1 MPMIRK
7 HDPKADPPV
16 FWPDLASCHYLRSE
30 IECYQ
35 QNGVDFVPKNM
46 NPANVP
52 QLRPIESFW
61 ANMKRELR
69 KKDKIAADI
78 NQFRQIWG
86 VASRK
91 FMKTVVQN
99 FMRNVR
105 TKLRKYCDQLED
117 DAF

>member
-1 MPMIRK
+1 
-7 HDPKADPPV
+7 
-16 FWPDLASCHYLRSE
+16 
-30 IECYQ
+30 
-35 QNGVDFVPKNM
+35 M

-61 ANMKRELR
+61 ASIKRELR
-69 KKDKIAADI
+69 KKDNIAAGI
-78 NQFRQIWG
+78 NQFHQIWG
-86 VASRK
+86 VVSRN
-91 FMKTVVQN
+91 FMKTVVQK